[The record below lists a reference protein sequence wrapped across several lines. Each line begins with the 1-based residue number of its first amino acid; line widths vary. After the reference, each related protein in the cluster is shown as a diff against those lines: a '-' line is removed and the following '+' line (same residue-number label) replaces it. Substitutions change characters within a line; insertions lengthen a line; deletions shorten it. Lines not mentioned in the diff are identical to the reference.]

1 MKINSSFSNL
11 TPANFVAQ
19 VEQII
24 SSLTGNANFP
34 EPWPA
39 SVVSL
44 AQLQADLADFQT
56 ILNAIANKD
65 RSRMED
71 RDAQRQKM
79 AGELTSLAFYLQG
92 LANGD
97 PTKLATTGFPARKAS
112 SRSQAPVELEAPSQL
127 RLQRG
132 VVSGQLIAR
141 AIPVA
146 KAASY
151 TLQIA
156 TADPTVEANWT
167 DAGTY
172 ANCGR
177 IQLDGLKP
185 GTMYSVRM
193 RAIGAAG
200 SGAWTAPTSL
210 MVV

>member
-1 MKINSSFSNL
+1 MKINSSFTKL

-24 SSLTGNANFP
+24 SSLSGNTNFP

-44 AQLQADLADFQT
+44 AQLQTDLTGYQT
-56 ILNAIANKD
+56 ILTAIANKD

-79 AGELTSLAFYLQG
+79 AAELTSLAFYLQG

-112 SRSQAPVELEAPSQL
+112 ARSLAPTELEAPSQL

-141 AIPVA
+141 ARPVP

-151 TLQIA
+151 DLQIA
-156 TADPTVEANWT
+156 TADPTLEASWT
-167 DAGTY
+167 DVGTY

-177 IQLDGLKP
+177 IQLDGLKA
-185 GTMYSVRM
+185 GTTYSVRM
-193 RAIGAAG
+193 RAIGTAG
-200 SGAWTAPTSL
+200 PGAWTAPTSL
-210 MVV
+210 MAL